1 MLINYSVQFLLLVHT
16 YCWLISARNIFHL
29 IYYKKNQSGKA
40 ELKLFIKN
48 LMVPEVKGSLL
59 FSACW
64 FFKYIEDL
72 LTVKNLN
79 LKMILSRNTTIT
91 KDTME
96 MDVFISKCNN
106 LQYMFRFDGF
116 YEYSFMLVLILNMTA
131 SLIITFLNS
140 IVIFVVHKNQQVFN
154 SPSISLY
161 VYTAY
166 ADLFLGSVGMPMWI
180 TYLILSYYRK
190 RECILY
196 KMLTFATHYFAIL
209 SFLLVLLLSLHR
221 YIAIFKPC
229 FYTEKIK
236 SNHSI
241 CRRITVL
248 IIVLILLVV
257 IATILLENH
266 LILNMFEAFSAP
278 IFLFID
284 VYIYVRIYRKV
295 KIIKVSYKERVGK
308 RYRRNDAKHERNL
321 VKFTL
326 LIMLSLYLCYAPHVI
341 RIVLEFMNIL
351 QGYKIYTI
359 GLWTFLLI
367 ASKSLWNPL
376 LYCYSLKLILKEV
389 QKSLDCRCCSNSD
402 FRFRTISTGT
412 LLPAFQV
419 NSYKISKARN
429 ETAGNNTGNQVNCV
443 N

>member
-161 VYTAY
+161 V
-166 ADLFLGSVGMPMWI
+166 
-180 TYLILSYYRK
+180 
-190 RECILY
+190 
-196 KMLTFATHYFAIL
+196 
-209 SFLLVLLLSLHR
+209 
-221 YIAIFKPC
+221 
-229 FYTEKIK
+229 
-236 SNHSI
+236 
-241 CRRITVL
+241 
-248 IIVLILLVV
+248 
-257 IATILLENH
+257 
-266 LILNMFEAFSAP
+266 
-278 IFLFID
+278 
-284 VYIYVRIYRKV
+284 
-295 KIIKVSYKERVGK
+295 
-308 RYRRNDAKHERNL
+308 
-321 VKFTL
+321 
-326 LIMLSLYLCYAPHVI
+326 
-341 RIVLEFMNIL
+341 
-351 QGYKIYTI
+351 
-359 GLWTFLLI
+359 
-367 ASKSLWNPL
+367 
-376 LYCYSLKLILKEV
+376 
-389 QKSLDCRCCSNSD
+389 
-402 FRFRTISTGT
+402 
-412 LLPAFQV
+412 
-419 NSYKISKARN
+419 
-429 ETAGNNTGNQVNCV
+429 
-443 N
+443 

>member
-1 MLINYSVQFLLLVHT
+1 MT
-16 YCWLISARNIFHL
+16 A
-29 IYYKKNQSGKA
+29 
-40 ELKLFIKN
+40 
-48 LMVPEVKGSLL
+48 
-59 FSACW
+59 
-64 FFKYIEDL
+64 
-72 LTVKNLN
+72 KNLN
-79 LKMILSRNTTIT
+79 LKMIFSRNTTIT
-91 KDTME
+91 KDSME
-96 MDVFISKCNN
+96 MDVYISKCDN

-116 YEYSFMLVLILNMTA
+116 YEYSFLLVLILNMIA

-140 IVIFVVHKNQQVFN
+140 IVIFVIHKNQQEFN

-196 KMLTFATHYFAIL
+196 KMLTFTTHFCAIL
-209 SFLLVLLLSLHR
+209 SFFLVLLLSLDR
-221 YIAIFKPC
+221 YIAIFKP
-229 FYTEKIK
+229 FLYTDKIK

-241 CRRITVL
+241 YRMITIL
-248 IIVLILLVV
+248 ISVLILLLV

-295 KIIKVSYKERVGK
+295 KRIKVSYKERVGK
-308 RYRRNDAKHERNL
+308 RYSGNDTKYERKL
-321 VKFTL
+321 VKSTL
-326 LIMLSLYLCYAPHVI
+326 LIVLSLYLCYAPHVI
-341 RIVLEFMNIL
+341 KIILEFMNIL

-376 LYCYSLKLILKEV
+376 LYCCSLKPIRKKVLESIY
-389 QKSLDCRCCSNSD
+389 SRCCSNSD
-402 FRFRTISTGT
+402 SRFRTFSRST
-412 LLPAFQV
+412 LLQAFQV
-419 NSYKISKARN
+419 SSYKISKARN
-429 ETAGNNTGNQVNCV
+429 ETAPNNTGNQVKYV
-443 N
+443 S